1 MNAKQSQR
9 KPKLVSAFPNI
20 LFCAKCIIMEQQRK
34 PKPRPRK
41 KWLDKIMEQLPEIGF
56 DSRGSILSN
65 FASNF
70 NRNFKRAKGSGVI
83 RLLSSM
89 FSAQPVKP
97 TSQPESII
105 GATKT
110 VVRSDFKNT
119 DRNQTVKTNQKPAL
133 KMGNAIKPEVSLK
146 NKKAKLGL

>member
-1 MNAKQSQR
+1 M
-9 KPKLVSAFPNI
+9 SAFPNI

-34 PKPRPRK
+34 PKPRK
-41 KWLDKIMEQLPEIGF
+41 KWLDKIMEQLPEIGL

-70 NRNFKRAKGSGVI
+70 NRNFQRAKGSGVV

-89 FSAQPVKP
+89 FSAQPVKS

-110 VVRSDFKNT
+110 VIRSDFKNT
-119 DRNQTVKTNQKPAL
+119 DKNQTVKTKQKPAL
-133 KMGNAIKPEVSLK
+133 RIDNAIKQEAGLK
-146 NKKAKLGL
+146 NKKPKLGL